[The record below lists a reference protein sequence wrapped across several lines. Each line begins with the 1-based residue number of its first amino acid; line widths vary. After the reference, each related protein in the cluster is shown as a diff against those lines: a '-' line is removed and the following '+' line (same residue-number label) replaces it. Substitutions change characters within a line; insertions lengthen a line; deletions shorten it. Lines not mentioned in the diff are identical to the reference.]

1 MSTDTPF
8 LSGKR
13 SVAPSRAPLDKAI
26 LVRMSAAE
34 HAALLEKAA
43 AADMSAAALLRAH
56 ATGVYIRNR
65 SDEKKRLGLLNR
77 INANLNMIA
86 RWVNTYTSSANA
98 LQVMVYLSDVRR
110 EVSRLLAALDRQ
122 R

>member
-1 MSTDTPF
+1 
-8 LSGKR
+8 
-13 SVAPSRAPLDKAI
+13 
-26 LVRMSAAE
+26 
-34 HAALLEKAA
+34 
-43 AADMSAAALLRAH
+43 
-56 ATGVYIRNR
+56 VYIRNR

-98 LQVMVYLSDVRR
+98 LQVTVYLSDVRR